1 MLLHTWL
8 PGTLRSAG
16 LRVVE
21 TPGWTNRSHGAL
33 PDNIKVVWHHDASP
47 PGDSPGALNWMISNW
62 DTSSANIWLDRY
74 GTWHLVGTGVSWH
87 AGRVLPGMPDNF
99 SSIGI
104 ETDHT
109 TAENWPLAQ
118 IDSLRKGTAAIFRK
132 QAVDSSWLH
141 FHKTICSPPG
151 RKSDPDGLTLGPERA
166 KVAALISGKPS
177 PTPTPPTPTP
187 PPVEED
193 DMPLNDADKKFINDA
208 VKGQL
213 IQYFANGEGNPQ
225 SGRIVQACM
234 TALTNT
240 NVPKRV
246 WDYLMPRH
254 SKVVDGKEQAVDQN
268 AQLTVADI
276 ASDTAKTRLGK

>member
-33 PDNIKVVWHHDASP
+33 PNNIKVVWHHDASP

-193 DMPLNDADKKFINDA
+193 DMPYTEAQM
-208 VKGQL
+208 VE
-213 IQYFANGEGNPQ
+213 FAKRGAQQFAATQEF
-225 SGRIVQACM
+225 RDRVMQACNESLSRNA
-234 TALTNT
+234 TAAT
-240 NVPKRV
+240 
-246 WDYLMPRH
+246 
-254 SKVVDGKEQAVDQN
+254 GQ
-268 AQLTVADI
+268 
-276 ASDTAKTRLGK
+276 AKTGSQQFAATQEFHDRVMVACRDA